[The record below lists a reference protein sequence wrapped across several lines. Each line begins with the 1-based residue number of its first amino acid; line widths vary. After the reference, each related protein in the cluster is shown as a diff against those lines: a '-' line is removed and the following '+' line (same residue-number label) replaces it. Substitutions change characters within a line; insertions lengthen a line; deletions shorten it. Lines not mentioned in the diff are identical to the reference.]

1 MVMVSAAGI
10 IARLRG
16 GSRGPRHLR
25 TGSRGERAAGRYLRA
40 QKYKI
45 LKRNLRTPVGEVDLL
60 CLAPDRRTI
69 VLVEVKTRS
78 FSPGQDR
85 PAVAPEFALNRAK
98 RQKLR
103 SIAKDLIRRRGWS
116 GRTVRIDLIA
126 IDVDADGKQEVRHH
140 PNAVLLESGTRRR

>member
-1 MVMVSAAGI
+1 MMSTISLFRRLLGRPSDAA
-10 IARLRG
+10 
-16 GSRGPRHLR
+16 HLR
-25 TGSRGERAAGRYLRA
+25 TGRMGERAASRYLRA
-40 QKYKI
+40 RKYKI

-78 FSPGQDR
+78 AAPDSNR

-98 RQKLR
+98 RHKLLA
-103 SIAKDLIRRRGWS
+103 IAKDLIRRRGWS

-126 IDVDADGKQEVRHH
+126 IDTDSNGQQQIRHH
-140 PNAVLLESGTRRR
+140 PNAVMLPAR